1 MYLKRV
7 MRRTVGF
14 RFLQKAYYY
23 DSVLINHF
31 DLKKNEKM
39 LLTNAKLIR
48 DDKEL
53 LENSVNFLN
62 NFESFAAV
70 CCGCTDPKNKVQLKR
85 SIWFSSIGLE
95 MKDFLNYYNKESEE
109 LKDAKLNILKEM
121 IKMQCP
127 IILKDRNTVLIESE
141 ISPKKIISS
150 SKRMRYFF
158 NVSEIY
164 TCRSC
169 FQKNKCK
176 RFLQKYTGDPDFSDF
191 TRVLIGFYNICKMY
205 IKRSETDKKELI
217 PFVEKVQYFHFALF
231 HVYNYLLK
239 HKAFNYT
246 NVEEGNR
253 NLILK
258 YLKEKRRNMILIK
271 SQLKQEKIMNI
282 PKDYSDTMIPTEKA
296 KMKRK
301 QKDIFQ
307 KIQKLR
313 RKERIPEEE
322 EKFIWVEE
330 NEDDFCENE
339 DLNNSLEVQGTG
351 DCDNR
356 DNQIHLSSAFFDD
369 KTENCENNN
378 MVEIKNT
385 NDKLPCLRFDYV
397 SKNMKEITKMKS
409 VNYSKLYNIYARK
422 LQEKVYVNLD
432 DLKVQEEEIAQCE
445 DTLFYIPQQIGGYKF
460 INFIENSPNNSI
472 FPINENLYEGVQV
485 YQKDIINVDAL
496 WKDVENEQL
505 NIKRIGF
512 FDPFN
517 IKTNYDMMKQ
527 MRRDTDKQI
536 DDMNEITELNEDLS
550 SFEKS
555 YYIKRNENVKRS
567 KRKTMDHVTNKYN
580 MYKPE
585 DDEDER
591 FEYFKKLKNENLV
604 YDKHAELKEEM
615 GMINIYDSVYNG
627 EEKEKFY
634 KHTFSIRRELN
645 DNQID
650 SSDSSTIHM
659 KEIEEEKKKL
669 IENDKKELK
678 DSSYFICKNVKFPSL
693 SEQSHMET
701 NNRSDNRESD
711 KKRNRKNKK

>member
-1 MYLKRV
+1 MGRE
-7 MRRTVGF
+7 VGF
-14 RFLQKAYYY
+14 HFIQKAYYY
-23 DSVLINHF
+23 DSILINHF
-31 DLKKNEKM
+31 DLKKNEKL
-39 LLTNAKLIR
+39 LLTNIKLIR
-48 DDKEL
+48 DDNEL
-53 LENSVNFLN
+53 LANSMNFLK

-95 MKDFLNYYNKESEE
+95 MKDFLICYNKENEE
-109 LKDAKLNILKEM
+109 LKDEKLNILKEM
-121 IKMQCP
+121 IKTHCP
-127 IILKDRNTVLIESE
+127 IILKDKNTVLIESE

-191 TRVLIGFYNICKMY
+191 TRVLIGFYNICKKY

-217 PFVEKVQYFHFALF
+217 PFVEKVQYFHFTLF

-271 SQLKQEKIMNI
+271 NQLIQEKVMNI

-301 QKDIFQ
+301 QKDIFL

-313 RKERIPEEE
+313 KREKIPEEE

-330 NEDDFCENE
+330 NEDDLCENE
-339 DLNNSLEVQGTG
+339 DLNNSMEVQGTE
-351 DCDNR
+351 DCGNR
-356 DNQIHLSSAFFDD
+356 DNEVHISSAFFND
-369 KTENCENNN
+369 KTENCENYD
-378 MVEIKNT
+378 MVEIKSP
-385 NDKLPCLRFDYV
+385 NDKLPCFRFEYV
-397 SKNMKEITKMKS
+397 SKNMKELVKIKS

-445 DTLFYIPQQIGGYKF
+445 DTLFHIPQQIGGYKF

-485 YQKDIINVDAL
+485 YQKDIINIDEL
-496 WKDVENEQL
+496 WKNVENEQL

-517 IKTNYDMMKQ
+517 IKKNYDTMKHT
-527 MRRDTDKQI
+527 RKDADKQTDI
-536 DDMNEITELNEDLS
+536 MNEITEINEDLT
-550 SFEKS
+550 SFEES
-555 YYIKRNENVKRS
+555 LYMKRNENVKRS
-567 KRKTMDHVTNKYN
+567 RRKPNDHVTNRYN
-580 MYKPE
+580 VYKPE

-591 FEYFKKLKNENLV
+591 FEYFKKLKNENLLC
-604 YDKHAELKEEM
+604 DQHAELKEEM
-615 GMINIYDSVYNG
+615 GMRSIYGSFNNG
-627 EEKEKFY
+627 EEKPEFY
-634 KHTFSIRRELN
+634 QHTFSIRRELN
-645 DNQID
+645 DDHMD
-650 SSDSSTIHM
+650 SNTIHM

-693 SEQSHMET
+693 SEQPIMES
-701 NNRSDNRESD
+701 NNRNSNLESN
-711 KKRNRKNKK
+711 KKRNRKKRK

>member
-1 MYLKRV
+1 
-7 MRRTVGF
+7 MRRAARF

-23 DSVLINHF
+23 DSILINHF
-31 DLKKNEKM
+31 DLKKNEKQ
-39 LLTNAKLIR
+39 LLTNVKVIR
-48 DDKEL
+48 DYKEL

-95 MKDFLNYYNKESEE
+95 MKDFLNCYNKENEE

-150 SKRMRYFF
+150 SKRMRHFF

-205 IKRSETDKKELI
+205 IKRSEADKKELV

-271 SQLKQEKIMNI
+271 NQLLQEKIMNI
-282 PKDYSDTMIPTEKA
+282 PKDYSSTMVPTEKA

-313 RKERIPEEE
+313 RRERIPEEE

-330 NEDDFCENE
+330 NEDDFYENE

-351 DCDNR
+351 DSDNR
-356 DNQIHLSSAFFDD
+356 ENQIPISSTFFSDE
-369 KTENCENNN
+369 TEKCENYN
-378 MVEIKNT
+378 MVEIKSP

-397 SKNMKEITKMKS
+397 SKNMKEVTKMKS

-445 DTLFYIPQQIGGYKF
+445 DTLFSIPQQIGGYKF

-485 YQKDIINVDAL
+485 YQKETINIDAL

-517 IKTNYDMMKQ
+517 IKNNYDMMKH
-527 MRRDTDKQI
+527 MRRDADKQI
-536 DDMNEITELNEDLS
+536 DDMNEITELNEDLA
-550 SFEKS
+550 SFEES
-555 YYIKRNENVKRS
+555 LYMKRNENVKNL
-567 KRKTMDHVTNKYN
+567 KKKTIDHVTSGYN
-580 MYKPE
+580 VYKPE

-591 FEYFKKLKNENLV
+591 FEHFKKLKNENLL
-604 YDKHAELKEEM
+604 YEQHFKLKEEM
-615 GMINIYDSVYNG
+615 GMRNIYDSFYNG
-627 EEKEKFY
+627 EKQEKSY
-634 KHTFSIRRELN
+634 KHTFSIRRGLN
-645 DNQID
+645 DNQMD
-650 SSDSSTIHM
+650 SNTIPM

-693 SEQSHMET
+693 SEQPNMES
-701 NNRSDNRESD
+701 NSRSSNRESD
-711 KKRNRKNKK
+711 KKRNRKKRK